1 MKQNIKKANTYI
13 FRLGDKLCK
22 INAWDKEDAYTTARI
37 MGYKGDIKGIRL
49 YENKKRTIRLKE
61 SELKNMIA
69 ESMKRVINENWS
81 QSQEDRIRQG
91 VGEYASQIKRMLDN
105 MTMTGHTGNNF
116 LRDLLE
122 KENSSIV
129 DKLYDVYF
137 DMQEFAKTTDQRRK
151 EEEDLEAM
159 PPEGWERFGY

>member
-1 MKQNIKKANTYI
+1 MKQTIKL
-13 FRLGDKLCK
+13 R
-22 INAWDKEDAYTTARI
+22 
-37 MGYKGDIKGIRL
+37 
-49 YENKKRTIRLKE
+49 E
-61 SELKNMIA
+61 SELRRMIA
-69 ESMKRVINENWS
+69 ESVRRTINETL
-81 QSQEDRIRQG
+81 SQEDRIRQG
-91 VGEYASQIKRMLDN
+91 VGEYASQIKRMLDS

-151 EEEDLEAM
+151 EKEDLAAM
-159 PPEGWERFGY
+159 PDGGWERFGY